1 MSERNL
7 SAVKVEMPV
16 QDPQVRAQNFEEVA
30 LGYTPEMAR
39 EEAARCLQCRHRPC
53 VSGCPVGVRIP
64 DFIARVAEGGLRR
77 GLPVIRENNALPAV
91 CGGSALRR
99 ASVRANA
106 SGASRASRWPSAGWS
121 ALSPTGPESTS
132 PAEEV
137 RPEPNG
143 HRVAVVGARSLWPHL
158 RRGAGQTRLCRHRL

>member
-77 GLPVIRENNALPAV
+77 GLPGHQGEQRPPRRLRPGLP
-91 CGGSALRR
+91 
-99 ASVRANA
+99 
-106 SGASRASRWPSAGWS
+106 SG
-121 ALSPTGPESTS
+121 
-132 PAEEV
+132 
-137 RPEPNG
+137 EP
-143 HRVAVVGARSLWPHL
+143 V
-158 RRGAGQTRLCRHRL
+158 